1 MKLFRFIPVCA
12 AIFAITAGAG
22 QIEVKTS
29 APENQT
35 AIFQFRVPKGYQP
48 KRRESYRVLVI
59 FGGRNTDGKADATGR
74 LGWGEWC
81 DANGIFLVAPGFK
94 NDKYWEPQEW
104 SGKALLQALRQ
115 LKKSYNI
122 CTTKILLYGYSAG
135 SQASNLFAA
144 WDPSGCRAWGSHACG
159 VFHEP
164 TTRMRNLPGLVTC
177 GDADTSRYI
186 ISREFVD
193 KCREKGIRIVWKS
206 FPNHPHDLS
215 PDALKLARAF
225 LEYYHKR
232 YRDDLTGRLSRPA
245 PEPAAF
251 IGDDQEQKFYPENSA
266 KAKNILPE
274 DRVFLPNRS
283 IAEAWGRAAE

>member
-1 MKLFRFIPVCA
+1 
-12 AIFAITAGAG
+12 
-22 QIEVKTS
+22 
-29 APENQT
+29 
-35 AIFQFRVPKGYQP
+35 
-48 KRRESYRVLVI
+48 
-59 FGGRNTDGKADATGR
+59 
-74 LGWGEWC
+74 
-81 DANGIFLVAPGFK
+81 
-94 NDKYWEPQEW
+94 
-104 SGKALLQALRQ
+104 
-115 LKKSYNI
+115 
-122 CTTKILLYGYSAG
+122 
-135 SQASNLFAA
+135 
-144 WDPSGCRAWGSHACG
+144 
-159 VFHEP
+159 
-164 TTRMRNLPGLVTC
+164 MRNLPGLVTC